1 MKKSYLITLKITPMK
16 NNILSLNFLILLL
29 ITVSF
34 SNCNAQIED
43 NPKYLGNELG
53 SFDLDKVTF
62 EENIDTLFSKID
74 HVNLD
79 RTNTINKVWVYRNK
93 LDAKK
98 KDDFI
103 SFFSIQNF
111 KINVIANEK
120 KQVEA
125 FTTFAETKSN
135 PDVIIS
141 EIDKKYGKYRTKLK
155 LDKKLEFS
163 NSKLYQWNLP
173 DRIYA
178 VTISD
183 LNNIYTL
190 SIVVAKSS
198 ITKNTMNI
206 DLSPI
211 CLDESC
217 KQ

>member
-1 MKKSYLITLKITPMK
+1 M
-16 NNILSLNFLILLL
+16 
-29 ITVSF
+29 
-34 SNCNAQIED
+34 C
-43 NPKYLGNELG
+43 
-53 SFDLDKVTF
+53 
-62 EENIDTLFSKID
+62 
-74 HVNLD
+74 
-79 RTNTINKVWVYRNK
+79 
-93 LDAKK
+93 
-98 KDDFI
+98 
-103 SFFSIQNF
+103 
-111 KINVIANEK
+111 
-120 KQVEA
+120 
-125 FTTFAETKSN
+125 AETKSN
-135 PDVIIS
+135 PEVIIS

-183 LNNIYTL
+183 LNNVYTL

-198 ITKNTMNI
+198 ITRNTMNI

>member
-1 MKKSYLITLKITPMK
+1 MK
-16 NNILSLNFLILLL
+16 NNILSLNFLLLLL

-34 SNCNAQIED
+34 SNCNSQTKD
-43 NPKYLGNELG
+43 NPKYLGNEFG

-62 EENIDTLFSKID
+62 KENIDTLFSKID

-93 LDAKK
+93 LDANK

-111 KINVIANEK
+111 KINVIANQEK
-120 KQVEA
+120 QIEA

-163 NSKLYQWNLP
+163 NSKHYQWNLP

-211 CLDESC
+211 CLDEIC